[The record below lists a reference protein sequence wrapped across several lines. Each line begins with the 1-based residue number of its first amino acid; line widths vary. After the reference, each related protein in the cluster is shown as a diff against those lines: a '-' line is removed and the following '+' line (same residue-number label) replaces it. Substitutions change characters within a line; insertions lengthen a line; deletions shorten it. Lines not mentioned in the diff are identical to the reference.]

1 MFFNIIAQQQLEREK
16 KEEVSDA
23 LRSPEERKEIF
34 SFSNEINK

>member
-1 MFFNIIAQQQLEREK
+1 MFFNIIAAAAAARERGK

-34 SFSNEINK
+34 LFPKK